1 MSSKYNY
8 KQLGLMSGLEIHQQ
22 LDTKEKLFCGCPT
35 TLRDVEDS
43 TFEFFRYLRP
53 TRSEMGEVDRAAA
66 EEAML
71 TKKFVYKA
79 YDTTCLVENDEEP
92 PRELN
97 PEALDLTLQIA
108 KLMNMDPFDEVFTMR
123 KIVID
128 GSNTSGFQR
137 TALVSTNGYI
147 ETTQGKVGVGVLCL
161 EEDAAQRVENKVDS
175 VIYSLD
181 RQGIPLVEIGT
192 DPDIVSPAH
201 AREVAETIGMLLR
214 STGRVKRGL
223 GTIRQD
229 VNISIA
235 QGARVEIK
243 GVQALDLI
251 ETIVEQEVER
261 QVNLLDIMEKLQ
273 SDNASVPG
281 DIVNVTHLFNQ
292 TQSKVIKK
300 ALKRGVV
307 LALDLPGF
315 AGQVGREI
323 QPGRRLGTEFSDY
336 AKKSGVGGIFHTDEL
351 PAYGITEKEVDTV
364 REAVG
369 AGDRDC
375 VILVADLEDRAQGAL
390 QMVIE
395 RARIALEAIPEETRR
410 GLPDGN
416 SAYMRPL
423 PGAARMYPETDVPPV
438 VVTRDM
444 LDSIEL
450 PELLPERKARYM
462 EELGLNEELAG
473 IVASKHL
480 ELFELIIA
488 EVPGINPTLVAS
500 AFDNGKHSA
509 LDTPYIDSTL
519 VASTLVNTLT
529 KLRRESELTHD
540 FDIDEVES
548 HHYID
553 LFKLIVSGGVAKE
566 AIPALLIEIAQHP
579 KTDVEDSAKNMGL
592 GQKRIEDI
600 ERYVENIIEQRIDFI
615 KEQGIGA
622 VGPLMGEVM
631 KEFRGSVDGKV
642 LSALLKEKIEA
653 RLNSIK

>member
-1 MSSKYNY
+1 MSSKYDY
-8 KQLGLMSGLEIHQQ
+8 KTLGLIAGLEIHQQ
-22 LDTKEKLFCGCPT
+22 LNTKEKLFCGCPT

-43 TFEFFRYLRP
+43 NFEFFRYLRP

-71 TKKFVYKA
+71 TKQFIYKA

-97 PEALDLTLQIA
+97 PEALNLTLQIA
-108 KLMNMDPFDEVFTMR
+108 KLINMDPFDEVFTMR

-137 TALVSTNGYI
+137 TALVSTDGYI

-235 QGARVEIK
+235 RGARVEIK

-273 SDNASVPG
+273 SVNASVPG
-281 DIVNVTHLFNQ
+281 DIVNVTQLFTQ

-300 ALKRGVV
+300 ALKHGIV
-307 LALDLPGF
+307 LALNLPGF

-323 QPGRRLGTEFSDY
+323 QPARRLGTEFSDY

-351 PAYGITEKEVDTV
+351 PAYGITDQEVDTV

-369 AGDRDC
+369 AGDGDC

-390 QMVIE
+390 QMVVE
-395 RARIALEAIPEETRR
+395 RARLALEGIPEETRR

-423 PGAARMYPETDVPPV
+423 PGAARMYPETDVPSV

-488 EVPGINPTLVAS
+488 EVPGIDP
-500 AFDNGKHSA
+500 
-509 LDTPYIDSTL
+509 TL

-529 KLRRESELTHD
+529 KLRRESGLTHE
-540 FDIDEVES
+540 FNIDKVEH
-548 HHYID
+548 HHYVEV
-553 LFKLIVSGGVAKE
+553 FKLFVSGGAAKE
-566 AIPALLIEIAQHP
+566 VIPDLLIGIAQHP
-579 KTDVEDSAKNMGL
+579 EMTVEDVAKNMGL

-600 ERYVENIIEQRIDFI
+600 ERYVENIIDQRIDFV
-615 KEQGIGA
+615 KERGLAA

-653 RLNSIK
+653 QLNSMK

>member
-1 MSSKYNY
+1 MSSKYDY
-8 KQLGLMSGLEIHQQ
+8 KKLGLIAGLEIHQQ
-22 LDTKEKLFCGCPT
+22 LNTKEKLFCGCPT
-35 TLRDVEDS
+35 TLRDVDDS
-43 TFEFFRYLRP
+43 NFEFFRYLRP
-53 TRSEMGEVDRAAA
+53 TRSEMGEIDRAAA

-108 KLMNMDPFDEVFTMR
+108 KLMNMDPFDEVYTMR

-137 TALVSTNGYI
+137 TALVSTGGYI

-161 EEDAAQRVENKVDS
+161 EEDAAQKVGDKVDS

-235 QGARVEIK
+235 RGARVEIK

-273 SDNASVPG
+273 SGNASVPG
-281 DIVNVTHLFNQ
+281 DIVNVTHLFTQ

-307 LALDLPGF
+307 LALNLPGF
-315 AGQVGREI
+315 TGQVGREI

-351 PAYGITEKEVDTV
+351 PAYGITEQEVDTV

-369 AGDRDC
+369 ARDGDC
-375 VILVADLEDRAQGAL
+375 VILVADLEDRAQGAM
-390 QMVIE
+390 QMVVE
-395 RARIALEAIPEETRR
+395 RARLALEGIPEETRR

-423 PGAARMYPETDVPPV
+423 PGAARMYPETDVPSV

-488 EVPGINPTLVAS
+488 EVP
-500 AFDNGKHSA
+500 D
-509 LDTPYIDSTL
+509 IDPTL

-529 KLRRESELTHD
+529 KLRRESGLTD
-540 FDIDEVES
+540 NFDINKVEP
-548 HHYID
+548 HHYVE
-553 LFKLIVSGGVAKE
+553 LFKLFVSGGVAKE

-579 KTDVEDSAKNMGL
+579 EMDIEDIAKNMGL

-600 ERYVENIIEQRIDFI
+600 ERYVENIIDQRIDFV

-631 KEFRGSVDGKV
+631 KEFRGSVSGKI
-642 LSALLKEKIEA
+642 LSNILKEKIEA
-653 RLNSIK
+653 RFNSTK

>member
-1 MSSKYNY
+1 MSSKYDY
-8 KQLGLMSGLEIHQQ
+8 KKLGLMAGLEIHQQ

-35 TLRDVEDS
+35 ILRDVEDS
-43 TFEFFRYLRP
+43 NFEFFRYLRP

-71 TKKFVYKA
+71 TKQFVYKA

-161 EEDAAQRVENKVDS
+161 EEDAAQKVENKVDR

-192 DPDIVSPAH
+192 DPDIVSPGH
-201 AREVAETIGMLLR
+201 AREVAGTIGMLLR

-235 QGARVEIK
+235 RGARVEIK

-273 SDNASVPG
+273 SGNASVPG
-281 DIVNVTHLFNQ
+281 DIVNVTHLFIQ

-307 LALDLPGF
+307 LALNLAGF

-351 PAYGITEKEVDTV
+351 PAYGITEQEVDTV

-369 AGDRDC
+369 AGDQDC
-375 VILVADLEDRAQGAL
+375 VIMVADLDDRAQGAL
-390 QMVIE
+390 RMVVE

-423 PGAARMYPETDVPPV
+423 PGAARMYPETDVPSV
-438 VVTRDM
+438 VITRDM

-480 ELFELIIA
+480 GLFELIIA
-488 EVPGINPTLVAS
+488 EVPGIDP
-500 AFDNGKHSA
+500 
-509 LDTPYIDSTL
+509 TL

-529 KLRRESELTHD
+529 KLKRESLRLESELTHE
-540 FDIDEVES
+540 FDIDKVEP
-548 HHYID
+548 HHYVD
-553 LFKLIVSGGVAKE
+553 VFKLFVSGGAAKE
-566 AIPALLIEIAQHP
+566 VIPDLLIGIAQNP
-579 KTDVEDSAKNMGL
+579 KMDVEDIAKNMGL

-600 ERYVENIIEQRIDFI
+600 ELIVENIINQRIDFV
-615 KEQGIGA
+615 EERGIGA

-631 KEFRGSVDGKV
+631 KEFRGSVDGKI
-642 LSALLKEKIEA
+642 LSNILKEKIEA

>member
-1 MSSKYNY
+1 MSSKYDY
-8 KQLGLMSGLEIHQQ
+8 KTLGLIAGLEIHQQ
-22 LDTKEKLFCGCPT
+22 LNTKEKLFCGCPT

-43 TFEFFRYLRP
+43 NFEFFRYLRP

-71 TKKFVYKA
+71 TKQFIYKA

-97 PEALDLTLQIA
+97 PEALNLTLQIA
-108 KLMNMDPFDEVFTMR
+108 KLINMDPFDEVFTMR

-137 TALVSTNGYI
+137 TALVSTDGYI

-229 VNISIA
+229 VNISIDR
-235 QGARVEIK
+235 GARVEIK

-273 SDNASVPG
+273 SVNASVPG
-281 DIVNVTHLFNQ
+281 DIVNVTQLFTQ

-300 ALKRGVV
+300 ALKHGIV
-307 LALDLPGF
+307 LALNLPGF

-323 QPGRRLGTEFSDY
+323 QPARRLGTEFSDY

-351 PAYGITEKEVDTV
+351 PAYGITDQEVDTV

-369 AGDRDC
+369 AGDGDC

-390 QMVIE
+390 QMVVE
-395 RARIALEAIPEETRR
+395 RARLALEGIPEETRR

-423 PGAARMYPETDVPPV
+423 PGAARMYPETDVPSV

-488 EVPGINPTLVAS
+488 EVPGIDP
-500 AFDNGKHSA
+500 
-509 LDTPYIDSTL
+509 TL

-529 KLRRESELTHD
+529 KLRRESLRPESELTHE
-540 FDIDEVES
+540 FDIDKVEPPHYVEV
-548 HHYID
+548 
-553 LFKLIVSGGVAKE
+553 FKLFVSGGAAKE
-566 AIPALLIEIAQHP
+566 VIPDLLIEIAQHP
-579 KTDVEDSAKNMGL
+579 EMDVDDVAKNMGL

-600 ERYVENIIEQRIDFI
+600 ERHVENIIDQRIDFV
-615 KEQGIGA
+615 KERGLAA

-653 RLNSIK
+653 QLNSMK

>member
-1 MSSKYNY
+1 MSSKYDY
-8 KQLGLMSGLEIHQQ
+8 KQLGLMAGLEIHQQ
-22 LDTKEKLFCGCPT
+22 LNTKEKLFCGCPT
-35 TLRDVEDS
+35 ILRDTGDS
-43 TFEFFRYLRP
+43 NFEFFRYLRP
-53 TRSEMGEVDRAAA
+53 TRGEMGEVDRAAR

-71 TKKFVYKA
+71 TKQFVYWA

-137 TALVSTNGYI
+137 TALVSTDGYI

-161 EEDAAQRVENKVDS
+161 EEDAAQKVKVSVSVVCLEEDATPKVEDKVDR

-235 QGARVEIK
+235 RGARVEIK

-273 SDNASVPG
+273 SNDASVPG
-281 DIVNVTHLFNQ
+281 DIVNVTHLFTQ

-307 LALDLPGF
+307 LALNLPGF

-351 PAYGITEKEVDTV
+351 PAYGITEQEVDTV
-364 REAVG
+364 REVVG
-369 AGDRDC
+369 ARDGDC

-390 QMVIE
+390 QMVVG
-395 RARIALEAIPEETRR
+395 RARLALEGIPEETRR

-423 PGAARMYPETDVPPV
+423 PGAARMYPETDVPSV
-438 VVTRDM
+438 VVTMDM

-450 PELLPERKARYM
+450 PELLPGRKARYM
-462 EELGLNEELAG
+462 KELGLNEELAG

-488 EVPGINPTLVAS
+488 EVPGIDP
-500 AFDNGKHSA
+500 
-509 LDTPYIDSTL
+509 TL

-529 KLRRESELTHD
+529 KLRRESGLTHE
-540 FDIDEVES
+540 FDIDKVEPHHHVEV
-548 HHYID
+548 
-553 LFKLIVSGGVAKE
+553 FKLFVSGGAAKE
-566 AIPALLIEIAQHP
+566 VIPALLIEIAQHP
-579 KTDVEDSAKNMGL
+579 EMDVEDIAKNMGL
-592 GQKRIEDI
+592 GKKRIEDI
-600 ERYVENIIEQRIDFI
+600 ERFVENIIDQRIDFV
-615 KEQGIGA
+615 KERGLGA

-631 KEFRGSVDGKV
+631 KEFRGSVDGKI
-642 LSALLKEKIEA
+642 LSALLKKKIEA
-653 RLNSIK
+653 HLNTRK

>member
-1 MSSKYNY
+1 MSSKYDY
-8 KQLGLMSGLEIHQQ
+8 KTLGLIAGLEIHQQ
-22 LDTKEKLFCGCPT
+22 LNTKEKLFCGCPT

-43 TFEFFRYLRP
+43 NFEFFRYLRP

-71 TKKFVYKA
+71 TKQFIYKA

-97 PEALDLTLQIA
+97 PEALNLTLQIA
-108 KLMNMDPFDEVFTMR
+108 KLINMDPFDEVFTMR

-137 TALVSTNGYI
+137 TALVSTDGYI

-235 QGARVEIK
+235 RGARVEIK

-273 SDNASVPG
+273 SVNASVPG
-281 DIVNVTHLFNQ
+281 DIVNVTQLFTQ

-300 ALKRGVV
+300 ALKHGIV
-307 LALDLPGF
+307 LALNLPGF

-323 QPGRRLGTEFSDY
+323 QPARRLGTEFSDY

-351 PAYGITEKEVDTV
+351 PAYGITDQEVDTV

-369 AGDRDC
+369 AGDGDC

-390 QMVIE
+390 QMVVE
-395 RARIALEAIPEETRR
+395 RARLALEGIPEETRR

-423 PGAARMYPETDVPPV
+423 PGAARMYPETDVPSV

-488 EVPGINPTLVAS
+488 EVPGIDP
-500 AFDNGKHSA
+500 
-509 LDTPYIDSTL
+509 TL

-529 KLRRESELTHD
+529 KLRRESLRPESELTHE
-540 FDIDEVES
+540 FDIDKVEPPHYVEV
-548 HHYID
+548 
-553 LFKLIVSGGVAKE
+553 FKLFVSGGAAKE
-566 AIPALLIEIAQHP
+566 VIPDLLIEIAQHP
-579 KTDVEDSAKNMGL
+579 EMDVDDVAKNMGL

-600 ERYVENIIEQRIDFI
+600 ERHVENIIDQRIDFV
-615 KEQGIGA
+615 KERGLAA

-653 RLNSIK
+653 QLNSMK

>member
-1 MSSKYNY
+1 MSSKYDY
-8 KQLGLMSGLEIHQQ
+8 KKLGLMSGLEIHQQ

-43 TFEFFRYLRP
+43 NFEFFRYLRP

-235 QGARVEIK
+235 RGARVEIK

-273 SDNASVPG
+273 SGNASVPG
-281 DIVNVTHLFNQ
+281 DIVNVTHLFTQ

-351 PAYGITEKEVDTV
+351 PAYGITEQEVDTV

-369 AGDRDC
+369 ARDGDC
-375 VILVADLEDRAQGAL
+375 VILVADLEDRAHGAL

-395 RARIALEAIPEETRR
+395 RARLALEGIPEETRR

-423 PGAARMYPETDVPPV
+423 PGAARMYPETDVSSV
-438 VVTRDM
+438 VVTMDM

-488 EVPGINPTLVAS
+488 EVPGIDP
-500 AFDNGKHSA
+500 
-509 LDTPYIDSTL
+509 TL
-519 VASTLVNTLT
+519 VASTLVNTVT
-529 KLRRESELTHD
+529 KLRRESGLTHE
-540 FDIDEVES
+540 FDIDKVEP
-548 HHYID
+548 HHYVD
-553 LFKLIVSGGVAKE
+553 VFKLFVSGGAAKE
-566 AIPALLIEIAQHP
+566 VIPDLLIGIAQHP
-579 KTDVEDSAKNMGL
+579 KMDVEDIAKNMGL

-600 ERYVENIIEQRIDFI
+600 ELTVENIIDQRIDFV
-615 KEQGIGA
+615 KERGLGA

-653 RLNSIK
+653 RLNSI

>member
-147 ETTQGKVGVGVLCL
+147 ESTQGKVGVGVLCL
-161 EEDAAQRVENKVDS
+161 EEDAAQRVEDKVDS

-214 STGRVKRGL
+214 STGRVRRGL

-273 SDNASVPG
+273 SGNASVPG

-369 AGDRDC
+369 AGDGDC

-488 EVPGINPTLVAS
+488 EVPGIDP
-500 AFDNGKHSA
+500 
-509 LDTPYIDSTL
+509 TL

-529 KLRRESELTHD
+529 KLRRESLRQESELTHE
-540 FDIDEVES
+540 FDIDEVEP

-553 LFKLIVSGGVAKE
+553 VFKLFVSGGAAKE
-566 AIPALLIEIAQHP
+566 VIPALLIEIAQHP
-579 KTDVEDSAKNMGL
+579 KMDVEDIAKNMGL

-600 ERYVENIIEQRIDFI
+600 ERFVENIIDQRIDFV
-615 KEQGIGA
+615 KERGLGA

-631 KEFRGSVDGKV
+631 KEFRGSVDGKI
-642 LSALLKEKIEA
+642 LSSILKEKIEA
-653 RLNSIK
+653 QLNSSE

>member
-1 MSSKYNY
+1 MSSKYDY
-8 KQLGLMSGLEIHQQ
+8 KTLGLMSGLEIHQQ
-22 LDTKEKLFCGCPT
+22 LNTKEKLFCGCPT
-35 TLRDVEDS
+35 VLRDVEDS
-43 TFEFFRYLRP
+43 NFEFFRYLRP

-71 TKKFVYKA
+71 TKQFVYKA

-137 TALVSTNGYI
+137 TALVSTDGYI

-235 QGARVEIK
+235 RGARVEIK

-273 SDNASVPG
+273 SGNASVPG
-281 DIVNVTHLFNQ
+281 DIVNVTHLFTQ

-307 LALDLPGF
+307 LALNLPGF

-351 PAYGITEKEVDTV
+351 PAYGITEQEVDTV

-369 AGDRDC
+369 AGDGDC

-390 QMVIE
+390 QMVVE
-395 RARIALEAIPEETRR
+395 RARLALEGIPEETRR

-423 PGAARMYPETDVPPV
+423 PGAARMYPETDVPSV

-488 EVPGINPTLVAS
+488 EVPGIDP
-500 AFDNGKHSA
+500 
-509 LDTPYIDSTL
+509 TL

-529 KLRRESELTHD
+529 KLRRESGLTHE
-540 FDIDEVES
+540 FDIDKVEP
-548 HHYID
+548 HHHVD
-553 LFKLIVSGGVAKE
+553 VFKLFVSGGAAKE
-566 AIPALLIEIAQHP
+566 VIPDLLIGIAQHP
-579 KTDVEDSAKNMGL
+579 EMTVEDVAKNMGL

-600 ERYVENIIEQRIDFI
+600 ERYVENIIDQRIDFV
-615 KEQGIGA
+615 KERGLGA

>member
-1 MSSKYNY
+1 MPTISIVLYNITHHPENKIPMSSKYDY
-8 KQLGLMSGLEIHQQ
+8 KKLGLMAGLEIHQQ

-35 TLRDVEDS
+35 ILRDREDS
-43 TFEFFRYLRP
+43 NFEFFRYLRP
-53 TRSEMGEVDRAAA
+53 TRGEMGEIDRAAA

-71 TKKFVYKA
+71 TKQFVYRA

-137 TALVSTNGYI
+137 TALVSTDGYI
-147 ETTQGKVGVGVLCL
+147 ETTQGNVGVGVLCL
-161 EEDAAQRVENKVDS
+161 EEDAAQKVGDKVDS

-235 QGARVEIK
+235 RGARVEIK

-273 SDNASVPG
+273 SGNASVPG
-281 DIVNVTHLFNQ
+281 DIVNLTHLFTQ

-307 LALDLPGF
+307 LALNLPGF

-351 PAYGITEKEVDTV
+351 PAYGITGQEVDTV
-364 REAVG
+364 REALG
-369 AGDRDC
+369 AGGGDC

-390 QMVIE
+390 QMVVE

-423 PGAARMYPETDVPPV
+423 PGAARMYPETDVPSV

-462 EELGLNEELAG
+462 KELGLNEELAG

-488 EVPGINPTLVAS
+488 EVP
-500 AFDNGKHSA
+500 D
-509 LDTPYIDSTL
+509 IDPTL

-529 KLRRESELTHD
+529 KLRRESKLTHD
-540 FDIDEVES
+540 FDINKVEP
-548 HHYID
+548 HHYAR
-553 LFKLIVSGGVAKE
+553 LFELVVSGGAAKE
-566 AIPALLIEIAQHP
+566 VIPDLLIGIAQHP
-579 KTDVEDSAKNMGL
+579 EMDVEDVAKNMGL

-600 ERYVENIIEQRIDFI
+600 ELMVENIIDQRIDFV
-615 KEQGIGA
+615 KERGVGA
-622 VGPLMGEVM
+622 VGPLMGTVM
-631 KEFRGSVDGKV
+631 KELRGSVDGKV

-653 RLNSIK
+653 RLNLIK

>member
-1 MSSKYNY
+1 MSSKYDY
-8 KQLGLMSGLEIHQQ
+8 KKLGLMAGLEIHQQ

-35 TLRDVEDS
+35 ILRDAGDS
-43 TFEFFRYLRP
+43 NFEFFRYLRP
-53 TRSEMGEVDRAAA
+53 TRSEMGEIDRAAR

-71 TKKFVYKA
+71 TKQFFYKA

-97 PEALDLTLQIA
+97 REALDLTLQIA
-108 KLMNMDPFDEVFTMR
+108 KLMNMEPFDEVFTMR

-137 TALVSTNGYI
+137 TALVSTDGYI
-147 ETTQGKVGVGVLCL
+147 ETSPGKVGIGVLCL
-161 EEDAAQRVENKVDS
+161 EEEAAQRVKDNVDS

-192 DPDIVSPAH
+192 DPDIVSPGH

-235 QGARVEIK
+235 RGARVEIK

-261 QVNLLDIMEKLQ
+261 QVNLLDIMEKLR
-273 SDNASVPG
+273 SGNASVPG
-281 DIVNVTHLFNQ
+281 DIVNVTHLFTQ
-292 TQSKVIKK
+292 TRSKVIKK
-300 ALKRGVV
+300 ALKHGVV
-307 LALDLPGF
+307 LALNLPGF
-315 AGQVGREI
+315 TGQVGREI

-351 PAYGITEKEVDTV
+351 PAYGITGQEVDTV

-369 AGDRDC
+369 ARDGDC
-375 VILVADLEDRAQGAL
+375 IILVADVEDRAQGAL
-390 QMVIE
+390 QLVVE
-395 RARIALEAIPEETRR
+395 RARLALEGIPEETRR

-423 PGAARMYPETDVPPV
+423 PGAARMYPETDVPSV

-444 LDSIEL
+444 QDSIEL

-462 EELGLNEELAG
+462 AQFGLNDEQADR
-473 IVASKHL
+473 VASKHF
-480 ELFELIIA
+480 ELFERIIE
-488 EVPGINPTLVAS
+488 EVP
-500 AFDNGKHSA
+500 D
-509 LDTPYIDSTL
+509 IDPTL
-519 VASTLVNTLT
+519 VASTLVNILIQ
-529 KLRRESELTHD
+529 LRRESELTHE
-540 FDIDEVES
+540 FDIDKIEH
-548 HHYID
+548 HHYVG
-553 LFKLIVSGGVAKE
+553 LFEIIASGSAAKE
-566 AIPALLIEIAQHP
+566 VIPDLLIAIAQHP
-579 KTDVEDSAKNMGL
+579 EMTVDDVVKDLGL
-592 GQKRIEDI
+592 GKKRIEDI
-600 ERYVENIIEQRIDFI
+600 ERFVQNIIDQRIDFV
-615 KEQGIGA
+615 KERGLGA

-631 KEFRGSVDGKV
+631 KELRGSVDGKI
-642 LSALLKEKIEA
+642 LSSLLKEKIEA
-653 RLNSIK
+653 ELNLGK

>member
-1 MSSKYNY
+1 MSSKYDY
-8 KQLGLMSGLEIHQQ
+8 KKLGLIAGLEIHQQ
-22 LDTKEKLFCGCPT
+22 LNTKEKLFCGCPT

-43 TFEFFRYLRP
+43 NFEFFRYLRP
-53 TRSEMGEVDRAAA
+53 TRSEMGEIDRAAA

-137 TALVSTNGYI
+137 TALVSTGGYI
-147 ETTQGKVGVGVLCL
+147 DTTEGKVGVGVLCL
-161 EEDAAQRVENKVDS
+161 EEDAAQKVGDKVDS

-235 QGARVEIK
+235 RGARVEIK

-273 SDNASVPG
+273 SCNASVPG
-281 DIVNVTHLFNQ
+281 DIVNVTHLFTQ

-307 LALDLPGF
+307 LALNLPGF
-315 AGQVGREI
+315 TGQVGREI

-351 PAYGITEKEVDTV
+351 PAYGITEQEVDTV

-369 AGDRDC
+369 ARDGDC
-375 VILVADLEDRAQGAL
+375 VILVADLEDRAQGAM
-390 QMVIE
+390 QMVVE
-395 RARIALEAIPEETRR
+395 RARLALEGIPEETRR

-423 PGAARMYPETDVPPV
+423 PGAARMYPETDVPSV

-488 EVPGINPTLVAS
+488 EVP
-500 AFDNGKHSA
+500 D
-509 LDTPYIDSTL
+509 IDPTL

-529 KLRRESELTHD
+529 KLRRESGLTD
-540 FDIDEVES
+540 NFDINKVEP
-548 HHYID
+548 HHYVE
-553 LFKLIVSGGVAKE
+553 LFKLFVSGGVAKE

-579 KTDVEDSAKNMGL
+579 EMDIEDIAKNMGL

-600 ERYVENIIEQRIDFI
+600 ERYVENIIDQRIDFV

-631 KEFRGSVDGKV
+631 KEFRGSVSGKI
-642 LSALLKEKIEA
+642 LSNILKEKIEA
-653 RLNSIK
+653 RLNSTK

>member
-1 MSSKYNY
+1 MSSKYDY
-8 KQLGLMSGLEIHQQ
+8 KKLGLIAGLEIHQQ
-22 LDTKEKLFCGCPT
+22 LNTKEKLFCGCPT

-43 TFEFFRYLRP
+43 NFEFFRYLRP
-53 TRSEMGEVDRAAA
+53 TRSEMGEIDRAAA

-137 TALVSTNGYI
+137 TALVSTGGYI

-161 EEDAAQRVENKVDS
+161 EEDAAQKVGDKVDS

-235 QGARVEIK
+235 RGARVEIK

-273 SDNASVPG
+273 SCNASVPG
-281 DIVNVTHLFNQ
+281 DIVNVTHLFTQ

-307 LALDLPGF
+307 LALNLPGF
-315 AGQVGREI
+315 TGQVGREI

-351 PAYGITEKEVDTV
+351 PAYGITEQEVDTV
-364 REAVG
+364 RKAVG
-369 AGDRDC
+369 ARDGDC
-375 VILVADLEDRAQGAL
+375 VILVADLEDRAQGAM
-390 QMVIE
+390 QMVVE
-395 RARIALEAIPEETRR
+395 RARLALEGIPEETRR

-423 PGAARMYPETDVPPV
+423 PGAARMYPETDVPSV

-488 EVPGINPTLVAS
+488 EVP
-500 AFDNGKHSA
+500 D
-509 LDTPYIDSTL
+509 IDPTL

-529 KLRRESELTHD
+529 KLRRESGLTD
-540 FDIDEVES
+540 NFDINKVEP
-548 HHYID
+548 HHYVE
-553 LFKLIVSGGVAKE
+553 LFKLFVSGGVAKE

-579 KTDVEDSAKNMGL
+579 EMDIKDIAKNMGL

-600 ERYVENIIEQRIDFI
+600 ERYVENIIDQRIDFV

-631 KEFRGSVDGKV
+631 KEFRGSVSGKI
-642 LSALLKEKIEA
+642 LSNILKEKIEA
-653 RLNSIK
+653 RLNSMK

>member
-1 MSSKYNY
+1 MSSKYDY

-22 LDTKEKLFCGCPT
+22 LNTKEKLFCGCPT
-35 TLRDVEDS
+35 VLRDVEDS
-43 TFEFFRYLRP
+43 NFEFFRYLRP

-71 TKKFVYKA
+71 TKQFVYKA

-97 PEALDLTLQIA
+97 PEALNLTLQIA

-137 TALVSTNGYI
+137 TVLVSTGGYI

-161 EEDAAQRVENKVDS
+161 EEDAAQRVEDKVDS

-235 QGARVEIK
+235 RGARVEIK

-273 SDNASVPG
+273 SGNASVPG
-281 DIVNVTHLFNQ
+281 DIVNVTHLFTQ

-300 ALKRGVV
+300 ALKHGVV
-307 LALDLPGF
+307 LALNLPGF

-351 PAYGITEKEVDTV
+351 PAYGITEQEVDTV

-369 AGDRDC
+369 AGNGDC

-423 PGAARMYPETDVPPV
+423 PGAARMYPETDVPSV

-473 IVASKHL
+473 IVVSKHL

-488 EVPGINPTLVAS
+488 EVPGIDP
-500 AFDNGKHSA
+500 
-509 LDTPYIDSTL
+509 TL

-529 KLRRESELTHD
+529 KLRRESGLTHE
-540 FDIDEVES
+540 FDIDKVEP
-548 HHYID
+548 HHHVD
-553 LFKLIVSGGVAKE
+553 LFKLIVSGGAAKE
-566 AIPALLIEIAQHP
+566 VIPVLLIEIAQHP
-579 KTDVEDSAKNMGL
+579 EKDIEDIAKNMGL

-600 ERYVENIIEQRIDFI
+600 ERFVENIIDQRIDFV

-631 KEFRGSVDGKV
+631 KEFRGSLPGKI
-642 LSALLKEKIEA
+642 LSNILKEKIEA

>member
-1 MSSKYNY
+1 MSSKYDY
-8 KQLGLMSGLEIHQQ
+8 KKLGLMSGLEIHQQ

-35 TLRDVEDS
+35 VLRDAEDS
-43 TFEFFRYLRP
+43 NFEFFRYLRP

-71 TKKFVYKA
+71 TKQFVYKA

-97 PEALDLTLQIA
+97 REALDLTLQIA
-108 KLMNMDPFDEVFTMR
+108 KLLNMDPFDEVFTMR

-161 EEDAAQRVENKVDS
+161 EEDAAQRVEDKVDS

-201 AREVAETIGMLLR
+201 AREVAGTIGMLLR

-235 QGARVEIK
+235 RGARVEIK

-261 QVNLLDIMEKLQ
+261 QVNLLDIMEKLR
-273 SDNASVPG
+273 SGNASVPG
-281 DIVNVTHLFNQ
+281 DIVNVTHLFTR
-292 TQSKVIKK
+292 TQSKVVKK
-300 ALKRGVV
+300 ALKSGVV
-307 LALDLPGF
+307 LALNLPGF

-351 PAYGITEKEVDTV
+351 PAYGITEQEVDTV
-364 REAVG
+364 RKAVG
-369 AGDRDC
+369 AGDGDC
-375 VILVADLEDRAQGAL
+375 VILVADFKDRAEGAL
-390 QMVIE
+390 QMVVE
-395 RARIALEAIPEETRR
+395 RARITLEAVPEETRR

-423 PGAARMYPETDVPPV
+423 PGAARMYPETDVPSV
-438 VVTRDM
+438 VITRDM

-450 PELLPERKARYM
+450 PELLPERKARYV
-462 EELGLNEELAG
+462 EEFGLNEELAG

-480 ELFELIIA
+480 ELFEQIII
-488 EVPGINPTLVAS
+488 EVPGIDP
-500 AFDNGKHSA
+500 
-509 LDTPYIDSTL
+509 TL

-529 KLRRESELTHD
+529 KLKRESALTHD
-540 FDIDEVES
+540 FDIDKVEP
-548 HHYID
+548 HHYVEI
-553 LFKLIVSGGVAKE
+553 FKLFVSGGAAKE
-566 AIPALLIEIAQHP
+566 VIPDLLIEKAKHPEMGINDIAL
-579 KTDVEDSAKNMGL
+579 NMGL

-600 ERYVENIIEQRIDFI
+600 ELIVENIINQRIDFV
-615 KEQGIGA
+615 EERGIGA

-631 KEFRGSVDGKV
+631 KEFRGSVDGKI
-642 LSALLKEKIEA
+642 LSSLLKEKIEV

>member
-1 MSSKYNY
+1 MSSKYDY
-8 KQLGLMSGLEIHQQ
+8 KTLGLIAGLEIHQQ
-22 LDTKEKLFCGCPT
+22 LNTKEKLFCGCPT

-43 TFEFFRYLRP
+43 NFEFFRYLRP

-71 TKKFVYKA
+71 TKQFIYKA

-97 PEALDLTLQIA
+97 PEALNLTLQIA

-137 TALVSTNGYI
+137 TALVSTGGYI
-147 ETTQGKVGVGVLCL
+147 ETSQGKVGVGVLCL
-161 EEDAAQRVENKVDS
+161 EEDAAQKVKVSGAVLCLEEDAAPKVEDKVDS

-235 QGARVEIK
+235 RGARVEIK

-273 SDNASVPG
+273 SVNASVPG
-281 DIVNVTHLFNQ
+281 DIVNVTQLFTQ

-300 ALKRGVV
+300 ALKHGIV
-307 LALDLPGF
+307 LALNLPGF

-351 PAYGITEKEVDTV
+351 PAYGITDQEVDTV

-369 AGDRDC
+369 AGDGDC

-390 QMVIE
+390 QMVVE
-395 RARIALEAIPEETRR
+395 RARLALEGIPEETRR

-423 PGAARMYPETDVPPV
+423 PGAARMYPETDVPSV

-488 EVPGINPTLVAS
+488 EVPGIDP
-500 AFDNGKHSA
+500 
-509 LDTPYIDSTL
+509 TL

-529 KLRRESELTHD
+529 KLRRESGLTHE
-540 FDIDEVES
+540 FNIDKVEP
-548 HHYID
+548 HHYVEV
-553 LFKLIVSGGVAKE
+553 FKLFVSGGAAKE
-566 AIPALLIEIAQHP
+566 VIPDLLIEIAQHP
-579 KTDVEDSAKNMGL
+579 EMDVDDVAKNMGL

-600 ERYVENIIEQRIDFI
+600 ERHVENIIDQRIDFV
-615 KEQGIGA
+615 KERGLAA

-653 RLNSIK
+653 QLNSMK

>member
-1 MSSKYNY
+1 MSSKYDYN
-8 KQLGLMSGLEIHQQ
+8 KLGLIAGLEIHQQ

-35 TLRDVEDS
+35 TLRDADDS
-43 TFEFFRYLRP
+43 NFEFFRYLRP
-53 TRSEMGEVDRAAA
+53 TRSEMGEIDRAAA

-71 TKKFVYKA
+71 TKQFVYKA

-137 TALVSTNGYI
+137 TALVSTDGYI
-147 ETTQGKVGVGVLCL
+147 ETTQGKVGISVLCL
-161 EEDAAQRVENKVDS
+161 EEDAAQRVEDKVDS

-235 QGARVEIK
+235 RGARVEVK

-251 ETIVEQEVER
+251 ETIVEHEVER
-261 QVNLLDIMEKLQ
+261 QVNLLDIMKKLQ
-273 SDNASVPG
+273 SSNASVPG
-281 DIVNVTHLFNQ
+281 DIINVTHLFTQ
-292 TQSKVIKK
+292 SQSKVIKK
-300 ALKRGVV
+300 ALKHGVV
-307 LALDLPGF
+307 LALNLPGF

-351 PAYGITEKEVDTV
+351 PAYGITGQEVDTV
-364 REAVG
+364 RKAVG
-369 AGDRDC
+369 AGDGDC
-375 VILVADLEDRAQGAL
+375 VILVADLEDRSQGAL
-390 QMVIE
+390 QLVVE
-395 RARIALEAIPEETRR
+395 RARLALESIPEETRR

-423 PGAARMYPETDVPPV
+423 PGAARMYPETDVPSV
-438 VVTRDM
+438 VITSDM

-480 ELFELIIA
+480 ELFDRIIA
-488 EVPGINPTLVAS
+488 EVPGIDP
-500 AFDNGKHSA
+500 
-509 LDTPYIDSTL
+509 TL

-529 KLRRESELTHD
+529 KLRRESGLTHK
-540 FDIDEVES
+540 FDIDKIEL
-548 HHYID
+548 HHYFEV
-553 LFKLIVSGGVAKE
+553 FKLFVSGGVAKE
-566 AIPALLIEIAQHP
+566 VIPALLIEIAQHP
-579 KTDVEDSAKNMGL
+579 EMNVEDIAKNMGL
-592 GQKRIEDI
+592 GQKRTEDI
-600 ERYVENIIEQRIDFI
+600 ERYVENIISQRIDFI
-615 KEQGIGA
+615 KERGIGA

-631 KEFRGSVDGKV
+631 KEFRGSVDGKI
-642 LSALLKEKIEA
+642 LSNLLKEKIEA
-653 RLNSIK
+653 QLNLS

>member
-1 MSSKYNY
+1 MSSKYDY
-8 KQLGLMSGLEIHQQ
+8 KKLGLMAGLEIHQQ

-35 TLRDVEDS
+35 ILRDVEDS
-43 TFEFFRYLRP
+43 NFEFFRYLRP

-71 TKKFVYKA
+71 TKQFVYKA

-108 KLMNMDPFDEVFTMR
+108 KLINMDPFDEVFTMR

-147 ETTQGKVGVGVLCL
+147 ETTKGKVGVGVLCL
-161 EEDAAQRVENKVDS
+161 EEDAAQKVENKVDR

-201 AREVAETIGMLLR
+201 AREVAGTIGMLLR

-235 QGARVEIK
+235 RGARVEIK

-273 SDNASVPG
+273 SGNASVPG
-281 DIVNVTHLFNQ
+281 DIVNVTHLFIQ

-307 LALDLPGF
+307 LALNLAGF

-351 PAYGITEKEVDTV
+351 PAYGITEQEVDTV

-369 AGDRDC
+369 AGDQDC
-375 VILVADLEDRAQGAL
+375 VIMVADLEDRAQGAL
-390 QMVIE
+390 RMVVE

-423 PGAARMYPETDVPPV
+423 PGAARMYPETDVPSV
-438 VVTRDM
+438 VITRDM

-480 ELFELIIA
+480 GLFELIIA
-488 EVPGINPTLVAS
+488 EVPGIDP
-500 AFDNGKHSA
+500 
-509 LDTPYIDSTL
+509 TL

-529 KLRRESELTHD
+529 KLKRESLRLESELTHE
-540 FDIDEVES
+540 FDIDKVEP
-548 HHYID
+548 HHYVD
-553 LFKLIVSGGVAKE
+553 VFKLFVSGGAAKE
-566 AIPALLIEIAQHP
+566 VIPDLLIGIAQNP
-579 KTDVEDSAKNMGL
+579 KMDVEDIAKNMGL

-600 ERYVENIIEQRIDFI
+600 ELIVENIINQRIDFV
-615 KEQGIGA
+615 EERGIGA

-631 KEFRGSVDGKV
+631 KEFRGSVDGKI
-642 LSALLKEKIEA
+642 LSNILKEKIEA

>member
-1 MSSKYNY
+1 MSSKYDY

-43 TFEFFRYLRP
+43 NFEFFRYLRP

-161 EEDAAQRVENKVDS
+161 EEDAAQRVEDKVDS

-235 QGARVEIK
+235 RGARVEIK

-273 SDNASVPG
+273 SGNASVPG
-281 DIVNVTHLFNQ
+281 DIVNVTYLFTQ

-351 PAYGITEKEVDTV
+351 PAYGITGQEVDTV

-369 AGDRDC
+369 ARDGDC

-390 QMVIE
+390 QMVVE
-395 RARIALEAIPEETRR
+395 RARIALEGIPEETRR

-423 PGAARMYPETDVPPV
+423 PGAARMYPETDVSSV
-438 VVTRDM
+438 MVTRDM

-480 ELFELIIA
+480 ELFDRIIM
-488 EVPGINPTLVAS
+488 EVPGIDP
-500 AFDNGKHSA
+500 
-509 LDTPYIDSTL
+509 TL

-529 KLRRESELTHD
+529 KLRRESLRQESELTHE
-540 FDIDEVES
+540 FDIDKVEP
-548 HHYID
+548 HHYFD
-553 LFKLIVSGGVAKE
+553 VFKLFVSGGAAKE
-566 AIPALLIEIAQHP
+566 VIPDLLIGIAQHP
-579 KTDVEDSAKNMGL
+579 KMDVEDIAKNMGL

-600 ERYVENIIEQRIDFI
+600 ELTVENIIDQRIDFV
-615 KEQGIGA
+615 KERGLGA

-631 KEFRGSVDGKV
+631 KEFRGSVNGKV

-653 RLNSIK
+653 RLISIK

>member
-1 MSSKYNY
+1 MSSKYDY
-8 KQLGLMSGLEIHQQ
+8 EQLGLVAGLEIHQQ

-35 TLRDVEDS
+35 TLRDAEDS
-43 TFEFFRYLRP
+43 NFTFFRYLRP
-53 TRSEMGEVDRAAA
+53 TRSEMGEIDRAAA

-71 TKKFVYKA
+71 KKKFCYKA

-97 PEALDLTLQIA
+97 REALELTLQIS
-108 KLMNMDPFDEVFTMR
+108 KLMNMDPFDEIFTMR

-137 TALVSTNGYI
+137 TALVSTDGYI
-147 ETTQGKVGVGVLCL
+147 ETTRGKVGVGVLCL
-161 EEDAAQRVENKVDS
+161 EEDAAQKLEDKVDS

-192 DPDIVSPAH
+192 DPDIVSPSH

-235 QGARVEIK
+235 RGARVEIK
-243 GVQALDLI
+243 GVQTLDLI
-251 ETIVEQEVER
+251 ETIVEHEVER

-273 SDNASVPG
+273 SSNASVPG
-281 DIVNVTHLFNQ
+281 DIVNVTHLFTQ
-292 TQSKVIKK
+292 TRSKVIKK
-300 ALKRGVV
+300 ALASGVV
-307 LALDLPGF
+307 LALNLPGF
-315 AGQVGREI
+315 AGQVAREI

-351 PAYGITEKEVDTV
+351 PAYGITGQEVDTV
-364 REAVG
+364 RKAVS
-369 AGDRDC
+369 AGDGDC
-375 VILVADLEDRAQGAL
+375 VILVADLKDRVYGAL
-390 QMVIE
+390 QLVLE
-395 RARIALEAIPEETRR
+395 RARIALESIPEETRR

-423 PGAARMYPETDVPPV
+423 PGAARMYPETDVPSV

-450 PELLPERKARYM
+450 PELLPDRKARYM

-473 IVASKHL
+473 IVVSKHL

-488 EVPGINPTLVAS
+488 EVPGIDPM
-500 AFDNGKHSA
+500 
-509 LDTPYIDSTL
+509 L

-529 KLRRESELTHD
+529 KLRRESGLTHD
-540 FDIDEVES
+540 FDIDKVEP
-548 HHYID
+548 HHYIEV
-553 LFKLIVSGGVAKE
+553 FKIFVSGGAAKE
-566 AIPALLIEIAQHP
+566 VIPDLLIGIAQHP
-579 KTDVEDSAKNMGL
+579 EKDVKDIAINMGL
-592 GQKRIEDI
+592 GKKRIEDI
-600 ERYVENIIEQRIDFI
+600 EQFVEDIIDQRIDFVR
-615 KEQGIGA
+615 ERGLGA

-631 KEFRGSVDGKV
+631 KELRGSVDGKK
-642 LSALLKEKIEA
+642 LSSLLKEKIEA
-653 RLNSIK
+653 QLNSHG